1 MEAGRPGGSPTFHN
15 FKSLM
20 GEWGPEVRSH
30 GEWGLISSQPPPETP
45 SLPGPTRHLLPGK
58 QSHSYGAERFQGG
71 SEGASRGVAAK
82 GGRPS
87 SFGVKLNCLPQA
99 APGQT
104 RAPRP
109 AASPR
114 GEPEASS
121 FAEAAG
127 PLLLVPRQG
136 TDTCAQ
142 RRPPNPGPGRVQ
154 SGPASCPVAQGCV
167 SRVFAGVM
175 KGRME
180 RRASWRR
187 RP

>member
-1 MEAGRPGGSPTFHN
+1 MEAGGPGGSPTFHN

-20 GEWGPEVRSH
+20 GERGPEVRSH
-30 GEWGLISSQPPPETP
+30 EEWGLVSSQPPLETP

-82 GGRPS
+82 AGRPS
-87 SFGVKLNCLPQA
+87 SFGVKLNFLPHA

-114 GEPEASS
+114 GEPEATSCWS
-121 FAEAAG
+121 LDRGRAPVHRG
-127 PLLLVPRQG
+127 CPSI
-136 TDTCAQ
+136 
-142 RRPPNPGPGRVQ
+142 RVQ
-154 SGPASCPVAQGCV
+154 GG
-167 SRVFAGVM
+167 SRVGL
-175 KGRME
+175 
-180 RRASWRR
+180 
-187 RP
+187 RPARWLRDA